1 MCSSRLPEKQENV
14 EGNFHLK
21 EIILYNVEHNFY
33 QSNGRQE
40 KNPLRIPALTFDSKE
55 KRRRKM
61 ALDSGTTAWLLISTA
76 LVMLM
81 TPAVGF
87 FYGGLV
93 RKKNFIS
100 MIALSFIVFALVSIQ
115 WVILGYSL
123 AFGGDI
129 GGLIGNLQHFGLGG
143 LDSGQGDTAYPP
155 LLFVAFQLVFATVTM
170 AIVTSGFAERVR
182 LSAFVIFVLLW
193 TTLVYDPLAH
203 WAWGGGWTMGLG
215 SLDFAGGTVVHIS
228 SGFAALAIALVIGKR
243 AGFGQYTMEPHN
255 IPMTLLGAGLLW
267 FGWFGFNAGSALA
280 ANGLAA
286 NAFLVTNT
294 SAAAGALA
302 WLFASWIRGKPS
314 SLGMV
319 SGAIA
324 GLVAITPAAGFVTVP
339 ASIAIGVAAGLLC
352 YACMLW
358 RIKRGLDE
366 SLDAWS
372 IHGMGGLW
380 GAIATGIFAAAA
392 VNGFSGLIEGNVQ
405 QFVANAIGALAALVY
420 AFVVTYILA
429 LVIDK
434 VIGLRVSE
442 EEEYVGLDLSQHG
455 ERV

>member
-1 MCSSRLPEKQENV
+1 
-14 EGNFHLK
+14 
-21 EIILYNVEHNFY
+21 
-33 QSNGRQE
+33 
-40 KNPLRIPALTFDSKE
+40 
-55 KRRRKM
+55 M
-61 ALDSGTTAWLLISTA
+61 AIDSGTTAWLLISTA

-93 RKKNFIS
+93 RRKNFIS
-100 MIALSFIVFALVSIQ
+100 MVALSFIVFALVSIQ

-129 GGLIGNLQHFGLGG
+129 GGLIGNLQHFGLEG
-143 LDSGQGDTAYPP
+143 LDPGQGDTAYPP

-182 LSAFVIFVLLW
+182 LSAFILFVLLW

-228 SGFAALAIALVIGKR
+228 SGFAALAVALVIGKR

-294 SAAAGALA
+294 SAAAGALS

-339 ASIAIGVAAGLLC
+339 ASIVIGVAAGLLC

-358 RIKRGLDE
+358 RINRGLDE

-392 VNGFSGLIEGNVQ
+392 VNGFSGLIEGNLQ
-405 QFVANAIGALAALVY
+405 QFVANVIGALAALAY

-429 LVIDK
+429 FVIDR